1 MLTLGV
7 DTSEPLGGVALYEE
21 GHLAESRMMDTPLSH
36 AECLFPLI
44 ESILETCGIERTEIH
59 RVSINRGPGSFT
71 GLRIGLAAMKGFCQ
85 STGIPLVGVDGTEV
99 YRQLVSDEQRVC
111 VVLAS
116 RRDLYYARWF
126 SGTRPKGDTEVV
138 READLV
144 SRLSRETRALC
155 LVGSGAVRLRDRLQS
170 SRGIRIAPDA
180 LNAPSPLAV
189 AQWGAKNSVA
199 DQMHAVEP
207 LYVEPFLIGGKAA

>member
-7 DTSEPLGGVALYEE
+7 DTSEPLGGVALFEN
-21 GHLAESRMMDTPLSH
+21 GRLAERRMMDTPLSH

-44 ESILETCGIERTEIH
+44 ESILEACGVERNEID

-85 STGIPLVGVDGTEV
+85 SLGIPLVGVDGTEV
-99 YRQLVSDEQRVC
+99 TRELVSDEQRVC
-111 VVLAS
+111 VVLAN

-126 SGTRPKGDTEVV
+126 SGARPKGDTKII
-138 READLV
+138 REAELV
-144 SRLSRETRALC
+144 ARLSRETRTLC
-155 LVGSGAVRLRDRLQS
+155 VAGSGVSRLKEHLRPGH
-170 SRGIRIAPDA
+170 GIRFAPDA
-180 LNAPSPLAV
+180 LNEPSPLAV
-189 AQWGAKNSVA
+189 ARRGANENVA
-199 DQMHAVEP
+199 DQLYAIEP